1 MSPPRRSKARAH
13 RHARRGYTVVEL
25 LMSLVVLAIG
35 ASGVIAMQKITL
47 RSNSHAKNLAVATS
61 IASAWADA
69 LAADASSWNSVN
81 DLADTAW
88 LQLANTAELAWVRP
102 PYEPN
107 LLRLGPGFDPLGNPV
122 ADGAPAAY
130 CVDLRFAW
138 LAGNPNGPVP
148 ARDNGLIRAEIRVF
162 WRRDAAVTTTP
173 LSGAFCT
180 GGPTP
185 AGLDDADADGYHF
198 VYLTTAVAQTGSEG

>member
-1 MSPPRRSKARAH
+1 MRPPGLGKARAH
-13 RHARRGYTVVEL
+13 RRRAHGYTVVEL

-69 LAADASSWNSVN
+69 LAADASQWNSAT
-81 DLADTAW
+81 DLGDTAW
-88 LQLANTAELAWVRP
+88 LQLANDGELTWVRP
-102 PYEPN
+102 PYN
-107 LLRLGPGFDPLGNPV
+107 VDRGIGPGFDPLGNPV
-122 ADGAPAAY
+122 LDGPAAY

-138 LAGNPNGPVP
+138 LAGNPTGPVP
-148 ARDNGLIRAEIRVF
+148 PRDNGLIRAEIRVA
-162 WRRDAAVTTTP
+162 WKRDAAVTTTP